1 MKELEITSK
10 KYGLLKVLLDDEDYD
25 RISQDFNN
33 LKWSITK
40 NRKGLYAQKR
50 VNNKNIYLHR
60 YIMNNPSGVVD
71 HINHN
76 TLDNRKSNLRITSNA
91 NNLRNGTL
99 RSNNTTSITG
109 VSYDSARKKYIAT
122 IKVNYKTIYLGRF
135 KTLEEAKQVRK
146 NAEIKY
152 WAWEGCDAL

>member
-10 KYGLLKVLLDDEDYD
+10 KYGVLKVLLDDDDYD
-25 RISQDFNN
+25 KIARDFNN
-33 LKWSITK
+33 LKWNITK

-76 TLDNRKSNLRITSNA
+76 TLDNRKSNLRVTSNA

-109 VSYDSARKKYIAT
+109 VSYDTSRKKYKAT